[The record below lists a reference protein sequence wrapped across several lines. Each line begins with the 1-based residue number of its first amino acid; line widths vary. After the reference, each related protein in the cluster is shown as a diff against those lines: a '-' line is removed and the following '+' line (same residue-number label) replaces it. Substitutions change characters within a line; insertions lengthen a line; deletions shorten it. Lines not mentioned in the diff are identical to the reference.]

1 MEVTN
6 DFGIV
11 DNSTDSFLD
20 MFDGGADDITPATD
34 EPKSVT
40 PAVEAPVVGSADAG
54 EVAIVEDGTGVSED
68 DDPIASI
75 FGETVDEGGAN
86 EEPDDTE
93 EAQETEEADSD
104 STFVSISQELVSLGV
119 FSEDEDDPLPTTG
132 EEFAK
137 RFEKESIRKA
147 NENLQNFLSRFG
159 QDRLDAFRAIFVN
172 GVDPKEYFS
181 IASAPED
188 IFTLDME
195 QESNQKKVVKKYYQE
210 VLGLSEGRADKLIQS
225 LIEDGE
231 LDSEAVTALGKFRE
245 THEQRL
251 AELERQRV
259 EAEQQKLQNKQ
270 MFINQVN
277 DVISKKIQEKEIDGF
292 KFDKSVAD
300 RVMATLTQDS
310 WRLPNGELITD
321 FQKFMMELSRPE
333 NIDIAIKIALLKEHN
348 FDFSKLQLKKANL
361 EKNKLFSNL
370 AQKNKTINR
379 KSVAKSQ
386 FDDFTI

>member
-1 MEVTN
+1 
-6 DFGIV
+6 
-11 DNSTDSFLD
+11 
-20 MFDGGADDITPATD
+20 
-34 EPKSVT
+34 
-40 PAVEAPVVGSADAG
+40 
-54 EVAIVEDGTGVSED
+54 
-68 DDPIASI
+68 
-75 FGETVDEGGAN
+75 
-86 EEPDDTE
+86 
-93 EAQETEEADSD
+93 
-104 STFVSISQELVSLGV
+104 
-119 FSEDEDDPLPTTG
+119 LPTTG

-333 NIDIAIKIALLKEHN
+333 NIDIAIKIALLKE
-348 FDFSKLQLKKANL
+348 
-361 EKNKLFSNL
+361 
-370 AQKNKTINR
+370 
-379 KSVAKSQ
+379 
-386 FDDFTI
+386 